1 MTRCLPCFWLVA
13 AGESIILLWLLELV
27 YRKMEGEGMNVRSC
41 KICKRLFNYLSGP
54 VYCPVCRD
62 KMEEKFQ
69 EVKAFIQENP
79 GVHIQ
84 EVADAC
90 EVETAQIR
98 QWLREDR
105 LELTEGSPLLL
116 SCDGCGAPIRSG
128 RYCDKCKA
136 KVSLS
141 LINI

>member
-1 MTRCLPCFWLVA
+1 
-13 AGESIILLWLLELV
+13 
-27 YRKMEGEGMNVRSC
+27 MNVRSC

-54 VYCPVCRD
+54 VYCPTCRD

-84 EVADAC
+84 EVADSC

-98 QWLREDR
+98 QWLREER
-105 LELTEGSPLLL
+105 LELTEGSPLML
-116 SCDGCGAPIRSG
+116 SCDGCGASIRSG

-136 KVSLS
+136 NVSNGFKDILKS
-141 LINI
+141 NTRQNQDTFRKKEDGGSKMRFL

>member
-1 MTRCLPCFWLVA
+1 
-13 AGESIILLWLLELV
+13 
-27 YRKMEGEGMNVRSC
+27 MNVRSC

-54 VYCPVCRD
+54 VYCPTCRD

-84 EVADAC
+84 EVADSC

-98 QWLREDR
+98 QWLREER
-105 LELTEGSPLLL
+105 LELTEGSPLML

-136 KVSLS
+136 NVSNGFKDILKS
-141 LINI
+141 NTRQNQDTFRKKEDGGSKMRFL

>member
-1 MTRCLPCFWLVA
+1 
-13 AGESIILLWLLELV
+13 
-27 YRKMEGEGMNVRSC
+27 MNVRSC

-54 VYCPVCRD
+54 VYCPVCKD

-69 EVKAFIQENP
+69 EVKAFIQDNP

-84 EVADAC
+84 EVADTC

-98 QWLREDR
+98 QWLREER
-105 LELTEGSPLLL
+105 LELTEGSPLML

-136 KVSLS
+136 KVTNGFQDILKNNTRQNQDSFRKKEDGGSKMRFLQ
-141 LINI
+141 

>member
-1 MTRCLPCFWLVA
+1 
-13 AGESIILLWLLELV
+13 
-27 YRKMEGEGMNVRSC
+27 MNVRSRT
-41 KICKRLFNYLSGP
+41 ICKRLFSYLSGP
-54 VYCPVCRD
+54 VYCPTCRD

-84 EVADAC
+84 EVADSC

-98 QWLREDR
+98 QWLREER
-105 LELTEGSPLLL
+105 LELTEGSPLML

-136 KVSLS
+136 NVSNGFKDILKS
-141 LINI
+141 NSRQNQDTFRKKEDGGSKMRFL

>member
-1 MTRCLPCFWLVA
+1 
-13 AGESIILLWLLELV
+13 
-27 YRKMEGEGMNVRSC
+27 MNVRSC

-54 VYCPVCRD
+54 VYCPTCRD

-84 EVADAC
+84 EVADSC

-98 QWLREDR
+98 QWLREER
-105 LELTEGSPLLL
+105 LELTEGSPLML

-136 KVSLS
+136 NVSNGFKDILKS
-141 LINI
+141 NSRQNQDTFRKKEDGGSKMRFL

>member
-1 MTRCLPCFWLVA
+1 
-13 AGESIILLWLLELV
+13 
-27 YRKMEGEGMNVRSC
+27 MNVRSC

-54 VYCPVCRD
+54 VYCPTCRD

-84 EVADAC
+84 EVADSC
-90 EVETAQIR
+90 DVETAQIR

-105 LELTEGSPLLL
+105 LELTEGSPLML

-136 KVSLS
+136 NVSNGFKDILKS
-141 LINI
+141 NSRQNQDTFRKKEDGGSKMRFL

>member
-1 MTRCLPCFWLVA
+1 
-13 AGESIILLWLLELV
+13 
-27 YRKMEGEGMNVRSC
+27 MNVRSC

-54 VYCPVCRD
+54 VYCPTCRD

-84 EVADAC
+84 EVADSC

-105 LELTEGSPLLL
+105 LELTEGSPLML

-136 KVSLS
+136 NVSNGFKDILKS
-141 LINI
+141 NSRQNQDTFRKKEDGGSKMRFL

>member
-1 MTRCLPCFWLVA
+1 
-13 AGESIILLWLLELV
+13 
-27 YRKMEGEGMNVRSC
+27 MNVRSC
-41 KICKRLFNYLSGP
+41 KICKRLFNYLTGP
-54 VYCPVCRD
+54 VYCPACRD

-69 EVKAFIQENP
+69 EVKNFIQENP

-90 EVETAQIR
+90 EVETSQIR
-98 QWLREDR
+98 QWLREER
-105 LELTEGSPLLL
+105 LELTEGSPLML

-136 KVSLS
+136 NVSNGFKDILNS
-141 LINI
+141 NSRKNQDSFRKKEDGGSKMRFLQ